1 MGDPARPF
9 RAATQAR
16 GRRKASIGGRDF
28 LPGWA
33 IHHRDKEAFMK
44 AEENESPKSKPRL
57 NIPAGAMVIIPLR
70 SRVLFPPMIM
80 PVMVRRAER
89 LHAVEETV
97 RQQLP
102 IGFVTQ
108 RDPNIDVPQPKD
120 LYGVGTAADVLRMY
134 TLPDG
139 QRQILVQG
147 RRRFEIAEF
156 LETDP
161 LLIAR
166 VTMVEE
172 KVPHTKEFEARIL
185 HLRQEAAR
193 ALSLFPEP
201 VNELR
206 SMIERIED
214 PLSVIDVVAST
225 LDLPSTEKQEILAI
239 LDPEARAQRVSE
251 KLARQIEL
259 LELSRKIGDEN
270 KESID
275 KSQRQYFLREQLKA
289 IQKELGEE
297 AGKGSEVEE
306 LRKQIYEAK
315 MPPEVETE
323 ALKELARFER
333 IPEMA
338 AEHSLLRTYLDWLV
352 ELPWSVFSKEEID
365 MRRAREIRAPTHYG
379 LEKVKKRIIEFLAV
393 RKLMPQ
399 GKSPILCLI
408 GPPGVGKTSLGQSIA
423 RAMNRKFVR
432 QSLGGVHD
440 EADIRG
446 HRRTYIGA
454 LPGNIIQG
462 IRKAGTR
469 NPVFMLDEVDKLS
482 VSFHGDPSA
491 ALLEVLDP
499 AQNATFQDHY
509 IALPFDLS
517 QVLFIATANVLDTI
531 PSPLRDRME
540 ILELPG
546 YIEEDKLAIA
556 KGYLVPRQTAENGLK
571 PENISFTDEAI
582 REIIRSYTR
591 EAGVRQLERELG
603 AVCRSVATRIA
614 EGFNETIT
622 VKPESIPTY
631 LGPQKFFN
639 EIALRTS
646 LPGVATGLAWTP
658 FGGEILFVEATKM
671 AGDGKLLLTG
681 QLGDVMKE
689 SAQAALSLVKS
700 RAETLGIDSDIFKK
714 NDLHIHIPAGAIPK
728 DGPSAGVTLF
738 VALVSL
744 LTGRRISKDVAM
756 TGEISLRG
764 LVVPVGGIKEKMLA
778 AKRAGISC
786 VLLPELNRK
795 DLEEIP
801 PAGRQ
806 GIRFEFLQTADEAL
820 RLALEPEAPGGF
832 SPGDRLAA
840 RPLS

>member
-1 MGDPARPF
+1 
-9 RAATQAR
+9 
-16 GRRKASIGGRDF
+16 
-28 LPGWA
+28 
-33 IHHRDKEAFMK
+33 MK
-44 AEENESPKSKPRL
+44 VEEKESPKSKPRL
-57 NIPAGAMVIIPLR
+57 NIPEGAMVILPLR
-70 SRVLFPPMIM
+70 NRVLFPSMIM
-80 PVMVRRAER
+80 PVMVRRPER

-108 RDPNIDVPQPKD
+108 RDPNIDAPQPKD

-147 RRRFEIAEF
+147 RRRFEIGEF

-166 VTMVEE
+166 VTIVEE
-172 KVPHTKEFEARIL
+172 KIPQTKEFEARIL

-201 VNELR
+201 MNELR
-206 SMIERIED
+206 SMIERIDD
-214 PLSVIDVVAST
+214 PLSVIDVIAST
-225 LDLPSTEKQEILAI
+225 LDLPSAEKQEILAI

-259 LELSRKIGDEN
+259 LELSRKIGDET
-270 KESID
+270 KESMD

-297 AGKGSEVEE
+297 DGKGSEVEE
-306 LRKQIYEAK
+306 LRKKIYEAK
-315 MPPEVETE
+315 MLPEVEKE

-352 ELPWSVFSKEEID
+352 ELPWGVVTKEEID
-365 MRRAREIRAPTHYG
+365 LPKAREILDTDHYG

-393 RKLMPQ
+393 RKLMPE
-399 GKSPILCLI
+399 GKSPILCLV

-462 IRKAGTR
+462 IRKAGSR

-482 VSFHGDPSA
+482 ASFHGDPSA

-517 QVLFIATANVLDTI
+517 QVLFIATANVLDTV
-531 PSPLRDRME
+531 PGPLRDRME

-546 YIEEDKLAIA
+546 YTEDEKLAIA
-556 KGYLVPRQTAENGLK
+556 KGYLVPRQISENGLK
-571 PENISFTDEAI
+571 PAEITFTDDAI

-591 EAGVRQLERELG
+591 EAGVRQLERQLG
-603 AVCRSVATRIA
+603 AVCRSVATRVA
-614 EGFNETIT
+614 DGFREVIT
-622 VKPESIPTY
+622 VNKESLATY

-658 FGGEILFVEATKM
+658 FGGDILFIEATKM

-681 QLGDVMKE
+681 QLGNVMKE

-700 RAETLGIDSDIFKK
+700 RAETLGIDPDIFKK

-764 LVVPVGGIKEKMLA
+764 LVLPVGGIKEKMLA
-778 AKRAGISC
+778 ARRAGISC
-786 VLLPELNRK
+786 VLLPELNRR

-801 PAGRQ
+801 VAGRE

-832 SPGDRLAA
+832 SPGERLAA
-840 RPLS
+840 RSL

>member
-1 MGDPARPF
+1 MNAE
-9 RAATQAR
+9 AT
-16 GRRKASIGGRDF
+16 
-28 LPGWA
+28 
-33 IHHRDKEAFMK
+33 ET
-44 AEENESPKSKPRL
+44 PKSKARL
-57 NIPAGAMVIIPLR
+57 NIPEGALVIIPMR
-70 SRVLFPPMIM
+70 NRVLFPAMMM
-80 PVMVRRAER
+80 PLSVRSPARR
-89 LHAVEETV
+89 HAVEEAV
-97 RQQLP
+97 RQQVP
-102 IGFVTQ
+102 IGFVVQ
-108 RDPNIDVPQPKD
+108 RDPNIEVPEPKD
-120 LYGVGTAADVLRMY
+120 LYGVGTAADVVRMFA
-134 TLPDG
+134 LPDG
-139 QRQILVQG
+139 QRQVLVQG
-147 RRRFEIAEF
+147 RRRFEIGEF

-161 LLIAR
+161 VLIAR

-172 KVPHTKEFEARIL
+172 KIPQTKEFEARIL
-185 HLRQEAAR
+185 HLRQQAAR

-201 VNELR
+201 MNELR
-206 SMIERIED
+206 AMIERIED
-214 PLSVIDVVAST
+214 PLSVIDMIAST
-225 LDLPSTEKQEILAI
+225 LDLPTAEKQEILGI

-259 LELSRKIGDEN
+259 LELSKKIGAET
-270 KESID
+270 KESMD

-289 IQKELGEE
+289 IQKELGETD
-297 AGKGSEVEE
+297 GKGVEVEE
-306 LRKQIYEAK
+306 LRTKLYDAK
-315 MPPEVETE
+315 MPPEVEKE
-323 ALKELARFER
+323 ALKELARLER
-333 IPEMA
+333 IPEA
-338 AEHSLLRTYLDWLV
+338 APEHSLLRTYFDWLV
-352 ELPWSVFSKEEID
+352 ELPWSIFTEEEID
-365 MRRAREIRAPTHYG
+365 LPKAREILDADHYG

-393 RKLMPQ
+393 RKLMPH
-399 GKSPILCLI
+399 GKSPILCLV

-446 HRRTYIGA
+446 HRRTYVGA

-462 IRKAGTR
+462 IRKAGSR

-482 VSFHGDPSA
+482 ASFHGDPSA

-499 AQNATFQDHY
+499 SQNSTFQDHY
-509 IALPFDLS
+509 LAVPFDLS
-517 QVLFIATANVLDTI
+517 QVLFIATANVLDTV
-531 PSPLRDRME
+531 PGPLRDRME

-622 VKPESIPTY
+622 VKPESIPAY
-631 LGPQKFFN
+631 LGPEKFFN

-658 FGGEILFVEATKM
+658 FGGDILFVEATKM

-700 RAETLGIDSDIFKK
+700 RAETLGIDPDIFKK

-764 LVVPVGGIKEKMLA
+764 LVLPVGGIKEKVLA

-786 VLLPELNRK
+786 VLLPELNRR
-795 DLEEIP
+795 DMEEIP
-801 PAGRQ
+801 TSGRE
-806 GIRFEFLQTADEAL
+806 GIRFEFLKTADQAL
-820 RLALEPEAPGGF
+820 LLALEPEAPGGF
-832 SPGDRLAA
+832 SPGERLAA
-840 RPLS
+840 RSIS

>member
-1 MGDPARPF
+1 MN
-9 RAATQAR
+9 T
-16 GRRKASIGGRDF
+16 
-28 LPGWA
+28 
-33 IHHRDKEAFMK
+33 E
-44 AEENESPKSKPRL
+44 AEEKESAKSKQRL
-57 NIPAGAMVIIPLR
+57 NIPEGALVIIPMR
-70 SRVLFPPMIM
+70 NRVLFPAMMM
-80 PVMVRRAER
+80 PLSVRSPARR
-89 LHAVEETV
+89 QAVEEAV
-97 RQQLP
+97 RQQVP
-102 IGFVTQ
+102 IGFVVQ
-108 RDPNIDVPQPKD
+108 RDPNIEVPEPKD
-120 LYGVGTAADVLRMY
+120 LYGVGTAADVVRMFA
-134 TLPDG
+134 LPDG
-139 QRQILVQG
+139 QRQVLVQG
-147 RRRFEIAEF
+147 RRRFEIGEF

-161 LLIAR
+161 VLIAR

-172 KVPHTKEFEARIL
+172 KIPQTKEFEARIL
-185 HLRQEAAR
+185 HLRQQAAR

-201 VNELR
+201 MNELR
-206 SMIERIED
+206 AMIERIED
-214 PLSVIDVVAST
+214 PLSVIDMIAST
-225 LDLPSTEKQEILAI
+225 LDLPTAEKQEILGI

-259 LELSRKIGDEN
+259 LELSKKIGAET
-270 KESID
+270 KESMD
-275 KSQRQYFLREQLKA
+275 KSQRQYFLHEQLKA
-289 IQKELGEE
+289 IQKELGETD
-297 AGKGSEVEE
+297 GKGVEVEE
-306 LRKQIYEAK
+306 LRKKLYDAK
-315 MPPEVETE
+315 MPPEVEKE
-323 ALKELARFER
+323 ALKELARLER
-333 IPEMA
+333 IPEA
-338 AEHSLLRTYLDWLV
+338 APEHSLLRTYFDWLV
-352 ELPWSVFSKEEID
+352 ELPWSIFTEEEID
-365 MRRAREIRAPTHYG
+365 LPKAREILDADHYG

-393 RKLMPQ
+393 RKLMPH
-399 GKSPILCLI
+399 GKSPILCFV

-446 HRRTYIGA
+446 HRRTYVGA

-462 IRKAGTR
+462 IRKAGSR

-482 VSFHGDPSA
+482 ASFHGDPSA

-499 AQNATFQDHY
+499 SQNSTFQDHY
-509 IALPFDLS
+509 LAVPFDLS
-517 QVLFIATANVLDTI
+517 QVLFIATANVLDTV
-531 PSPLRDRME
+531 PGPLRDRME

-614 EGFNETIT
+614 EGFSETIT
-622 VKPESIPTY
+622 VTPESIPTY
-631 LGPQKFFN
+631 LGPEKFFN

-658 FGGEILFVEATKM
+658 FGGDILFVEATKM

-764 LVVPVGGIKEKMLA
+764 LVLPVGGIKEKMLA
-778 AKRAGISC
+778 AKRAGISS
-786 VLLPELNRK
+786 VLLPELNRRNM
-795 DLEEIP
+795 EEIP
-801 PAGRQ
+801 PAARE
-806 GIRFEFLQTADEAL
+806 GIRFEFLKTADEAL
-820 RLALEPEAPGGF
+820 RLALEPEAPSGF
-832 SPGDRLAA
+832 SPGERLTA
-840 RPLS
+840 RSIS